1 MPGEYSPITFFHR
14 VPKLL
19 LGRYFH
25 QRHKV
30 LLEINFDKMEET
42 RKSAETIL
50 EAFIVLSEDDQKVI
64 ESEFQDIDGM
74 AFQGGVKALIEEAT
88 EHPHF
93 NAAFP
98 EAINQYDSDH
108 GKAMW
113 TFLEYPQYWAG
124 ATSILFAENIA
135 DSFWRKRNDLPHIQ
149 PLVELEDAQCLE
161 RALIRYFKTR
171 EGRGRHCQIDVFR
184 RREKE
189 YFFAHLTD
197 FGKSEL
203 EFEDTVFNPRART
216 PAFEIIFVYTQS
228 EGSLD
233 IYAPKNT
240 KYIADLQQQFAEKI
254 LELEELDEFAGDDMI
269 YNLNLLADRDFV
281 FKGLEDFDIEA
292 VNIRLLRLS
301 LLGSGGRVVTLKAD
315 PKHNAKAVYD
325 MIDEFKLP
333 PFNVTQV
340 EIIVTFRTP
349 IPGSR
354 TKNRKFKIS
363 DPDWCTL
370 RHHGRDEMIR
380 EMLIR
385 SGIEATNMETTGADS
400 TA

>member
-1 MPGEYSPITFFHR
+1 MARDYSPITFFHR
-14 VPKLL
+14 VPKPLI
-19 LGRYFH
+19 GRYFH
-25 QRHKV
+25 QRQKV
-30 LLEINFDKMEET
+30 LLEIDFNKMEET
-42 RKSAETIL
+42 RKSAEAVF
-50 EAFIVLSEDDQKVI
+50 EAFMTLPEKKQQVT
-64 ESEFQDIDGM
+64 ESEFQDIDSM

-93 NAAFP
+93 NTEFP
-98 EAINQYDSDH
+98 EIINQHDSDH

-113 TFLEYPQYWAG
+113 TFMEYPQYWAG

-135 DSFWRKRNDLPHIQ
+135 DSSWKKRNDLPNIQ
-149 PLVELEDAQCLE
+149 PLVEPEDAQCLE
-161 RALIRYFKTR
+161 KALIRYFKTR

-184 RREKE
+184 RRNKE

-240 KYIADLQQQFAEKI
+240 KYIADLQEVFAEKI
-254 LELEELDEFAGDDMI
+254 LELEALDEFAGEDGI

-281 FKGLEDFDIEA
+281 FKGLDDFDIKA

-315 PKHNAKAVYD
+315 PKYNAKAVHD
-325 MIDEFKLP
+325 MVDKYRSS
-333 PFNVTQV
+333 PFDVTQA

-354 TKNRKFKIS
+354 TKTRKFTIS
-363 DPDWCTL
+363 SPNWCNL
-370 RHHGRDEMIR
+370 RHHGRDGMIR

-385 SGIEATNMETTGADS
+385 SGIEEVKMNTTKAVS